1 MTTSSFLSARRRR
14 RIALPTLGSAAL
26 AAALVALPGAAAAD
40 PGYTVVASGLDN
52 PRHLSLGPGNDL
64 FVAEAGV
71 GGDGPCIDTAE
82 GPACFGMSGAIT
94 RIDVNKGTQSRV
106 LTGLPS
112 LGSAPSDDPAAPP
125 RGSNATG
132 PQDVMAQGSK
142 TLVLTIGL
150 GNDPAVRTEHPEL
163 AQMGTLRTGTIGS
176 STTTLVADL
185 AAHEAAHNPVPP
197 TDAPDSNPTGFTQV
211 GSGYVVAD
219 AGGND
224 LIEVAKDGSMTTHA
238 TFQAQMATAPPFLGL
253 PPGTKIPAQA
263 VPTSA
268 ITGPD
273 GSLYVSQLTGFPFEK
288 GLANIYKVDSS
299 GAVSVY
305 ASGLTNVTDLAFGPG
320 GVLYAVQIAS
330 EGLLGGPV
338 GSVVSIPKG
347 GGDASVVAGGLFA
360 PYGIAIT
367 GQTAYVTA
375 GSVAPGGGQV
385 IALPLR

>member
-1 MTTSSFLSARRRR
+1 MTTSSFLSARRSR
-14 RIALPTLGSAAL
+14 RIALPTLASAAL
-26 AAALVALPGAAAAD
+26 AAALVVLPGAATAD

-52 PRHLSLGPGNDL
+52 PRHLSIGPGNAL
-64 FVAEAGV
+64 YVAEAGV
-71 GGDGPCIDTAE
+71 GGDGPCIVGAE
-82 GPACFGMSGAIT
+82 GPACFGPSGAIT
-94 RIDVNKGTQSRV
+94 RVDAKKGTQTRV

-125 RGSNATG
+125 PGSNAAG
-132 PQDVMAQGSK
+132 PQDVVTQGSK
-142 TLVLTIGL
+142 TLVLTVGL
-150 GNDPAVRTEHPEL
+150 GNNPAIRTEHPEL
-163 AQMGTLRTGTIGS
+163 AQMGTLRTGTVGS

-185 AAHEAAHNPVPP
+185 AAHEAANNPVPP
-197 TDAPDSNPTGFTQV
+197 TDAPDSNPDGFTKV
-211 GSGYVVAD
+211 GSGHVVAD

-253 PPGTKIPAQA
+253 PEGTQIPAQA

-268 ITGPD
+268 VAGPD
-273 GSLYVSQLTGFPFEK
+273 GALYVSQLTGFPFQK
-288 GLANIYKVDSS
+288 GLANIYKVDRS

-305 ASGLTNVTDLAFGPG
+305 ASGLTNVTDLALGPG

-330 EGLLGGPV
+330 EGLLGGPI

-347 GGDASVVAGGLFA
+347 GGDASVVAGGLSA

-367 GQTAYVTA
+367 GQTAYVTT